1 MQGEAKAARN
11 AAEAAEAEL
20 ASFKKECGADGAGG
34 AMSASDELKVKKE
47 YMKFRKAYVE
57 RKRNCMEILG
67 NISEGTGKRVKAL
80 MEEIGLECD
89 EDYGVVKNQFPPI

>member
-1 MQGEAKAARN
+1 MRRRRRRRSWR
-11 AAEAAEAEL
+11 
-20 ASFKKECGADGAGG
+20 ASRRECGADGSGRRDVGG
-34 AMSASDELKVKKE
+34 RQGLKVKKE
-47 YMKFRKAYVE
+47 HMKFRKAYVE